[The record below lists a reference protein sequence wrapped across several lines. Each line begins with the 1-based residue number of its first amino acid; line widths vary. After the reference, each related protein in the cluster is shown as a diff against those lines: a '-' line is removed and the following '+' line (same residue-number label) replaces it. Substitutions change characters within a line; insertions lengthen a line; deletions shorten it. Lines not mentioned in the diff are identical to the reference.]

1 MEKIRVLIVDD
12 HFLVRT
18 GIISLLRDVPDIEI
32 VGEAENGNSAVELC
46 KKIVPEVVL
55 MDISMPDISGI
66 EATRFIK
73 ADNPSINILILTM
86 HESEE
91 YFYNTLK
98 LGASGILNKN
108 VSKDELVAAIKS
120 VSIGKRYI
128 GNSISEL
135 MIDTLMQ
142 KFEEDFV
149 DKEKKH
155 VILTRREKDVL
166 CFIANGFTNQD
177 IADKLNISVRTVETH
192 KANLMQKLNLKSA
205 AALSFYAFEK
215 GYK

>member
-1 MEKIRVLIVDD
+1 MKKIRVLIVDD

-32 VGEAENGNSAVELC
+32 VGEAENGKIAVEQC

-55 MDISMPDISGI
+55 MDISMPDMSGI
-66 EATRFIK
+66 EATKSIK
-73 ADNPSINILILTM
+73 AENPSINILILTM

-98 LGASGILNKN
+98 QGASGILNKN
-108 VSKDELVAAIKS
+108 VGKDELINAIKS
-120 VSIGKRYI
+120 VSTGKRYI

-142 KFEEDFV
+142 KFEEEFLSKQ
-149 DKEKKH
+149 KEK
-155 VILTRREKDVL
+155 VILTKREKDIL
-166 CFIANGFTNQD
+166 YYIANGFSNQD
-177 IADKLNISVRTVETH
+177 IAEKLKISVRTVETH
-192 KANLMQKLNLKSA
+192 KSNLMQKLNLKSS
-205 AALSFYAFEK
+205 AALSLYAFEK

>member
-1 MEKIRVLIVDD
+1 MKKIRVLIVDD

-18 GIISLLRDVPDIEI
+18 GITSLLRDVPDIEI
-32 VGEAENGNSAVELC
+32 VGEAENGKIAVEQC

-55 MDISMPDISGI
+55 MDISMPDMSGI
-66 EATRFIK
+66 EATKYIK
-73 ADNPSINILILTM
+73 AENPSINILILTM

-98 LGASGILNKN
+98 QGASGILNKN
-108 VSKDELVAAIKS
+108 VGKDELINAIKS
-120 VSIGKRYI
+120 VSTGKRYI

-142 KFEEDFV
+142 KFEEEFLSKQ
-149 DKEKKH
+149 KEK
-155 VILTRREKDVL
+155 VILTKREKDIL
-166 CFIANGFTNQD
+166 YYIANGFSNQD
-177 IADKLNISVRTVETH
+177 IAEKLKISVRTVETH
-192 KANLMQKLNLKSA
+192 KSNLMQKLNLKSS
-205 AALSFYAFEK
+205 AALSLYAFEK

>member
-1 MEKIRVLIVDD
+1 MKKIRVLIVDD

-32 VGEAENGNSAVELC
+32 VGEAENGKIAVEQC

-55 MDISMPDISGI
+55 MDISMPDMSGI
-66 EATRFIK
+66 EATKSIK
-73 ADNPSINILILTM
+73 AENPSINILILTM

-98 LGASGILNKN
+98 QGASGILNKD
-108 VSKDELVAAIKS
+108 VGKDELINAIKS
-120 VSIGKRYI
+120 VSTGKRYI
-128 GNSISEL
+128 GNSVSEL

-142 KFEEDFV
+142 KFEEECLSKQ
-149 DKEKKH
+149 KEK
-155 VILTRREKDVL
+155 VILTKREKDIL
-166 CFIANGFTNQD
+166 YYIANGFSNQD
-177 IADKLNISVRTVETH
+177 IAEKLKISVRTVETH
-192 KANLMQKLNLKSA
+192 KSNLMQKLNLKSS
-205 AALSFYAFEK
+205 AALSLYAFEK

>member
-1 MEKIRVLIVDD
+1 MKRIRVLIVDD
-12 HFLVRT
+12 HFLIRT
-18 GIISLLRDVPDIEI
+18 GIISLLRDIPEIEI
-32 VGEAENGNSAVELC
+32 IGEAENGKIAIEKC
-46 KKIVPEVVL
+46 KNYNPEVVL
-55 MDISMPDISGI
+55 MDISMPDMSGI
-66 EATRFIK
+66 EATKVIK
-73 ADNPSINILILTM
+73 AENPAINILILTM

-98 LGASGILNKN
+98 QGASGILNKN

-142 KFEEDFV
+142 KFEEEFISKQ
-149 DKEKKH
+149 KEE
-155 VILTRREKDVL
+155 VILTKREKDILYFV
-166 CFIANGFTNQD
+166 ANGFSNQD
-177 IADKLNISVRTVETH
+177 IADKLNISIRTVETH
-192 KANLMQKLNLKSA
+192 KSNLMQKLNLKSS
-205 AALSFYAFEK
+205 AALSLYAFEK

>member
-1 MEKIRVLIVDD
+1 MKKIRVLIVDD

-32 VGEAENGNSAVELC
+32 VGEAENGKIAVEQC

-55 MDISMPDISGI
+55 MDISMPDMSGI
-66 EATRFIK
+66 EATKSIK
-73 ADNPSINILILTM
+73 AENPSINILILTM

-98 LGASGILNKN
+98 QGASGILNKD
-108 VSKDELVAAIKS
+108 VGKDELINAIKS
-120 VSIGKRYI
+120 VSTGKRYI
-128 GNSISEL
+128 GNSVSEL

-142 KFEEDFV
+142 KFEEECLSRQ
-149 DKEKKH
+149 KEK
-155 VILTRREKDVL
+155 VILTKREKDIL
-166 CFIANGFTNQD
+166 YYIANGFSNQD
-177 IADKLNISVRTVETH
+177 IAEKLKISVRTVETH
-192 KANLMQKLNLKSA
+192 KSNLMQKLNLKSS
-205 AALSFYAFEK
+205 AALSLYAFEK

>member
-1 MEKIRVLIVDD
+1 MKKIRVLIVDD

-32 VGEAENGNSAVELC
+32 VGEAENGKIAVEQC

-55 MDISMPDISGI
+55 MDISMPDMSGI
-66 EATRFIK
+66 EATKSIK
-73 ADNPSINILILTM
+73 AENPSINILILTM

-98 LGASGILNKN
+98 QGASGILNKN
-108 VSKDELVAAIKS
+108 VGKDELINAIKS
-120 VSIGKRYI
+120 VSTGKRYI
-128 GNSISEL
+128 GNSVSEL

-142 KFEEDFV
+142 KFEEECLSKQ
-149 DKEKKH
+149 KEK
-155 VILTRREKDVL
+155 VILTKREKDIL
-166 CFIANGFTNQD
+166 YYIANGFSNQD
-177 IADKLNISVRTVETH
+177 IAEKLKISVRTVETH
-192 KANLMQKLNLKSA
+192 KSNLMQKLNLKSS
-205 AALSFYAFEK
+205 AALSLYAFEK

>member
-1 MEKIRVLIVDD
+1 MDRIRVLIVDD

-18 GIISLLRDVPDIEI
+18 GIISLLRDVEEIEI
-32 VGEAENGNSAVELC
+32 VGEAENGKSAVELC
-46 KKIVPEVVL
+46 KKIVPQVVL

-66 EATRFIK
+66 EATKIIK
-73 ADNPSINILILTM
+73 TENPSINILILTM

-98 LGASGILNKN
+98 RGASGILNKN
-108 VSKDELVAAIKS
+108 VSRDELVAAIKS
-120 VSIGKRYI
+120 VSTGKRYI

-142 KFEEDFV
+142 KFEEDFLS
-149 DKEKKH
+149 KEKEQ
-155 VILTRREKDVL
+155 VILTKREKDVL
-166 CFIANGFTNQD
+166 CYIANGITNQD
-177 IADKLNISVRTVETH
+177 IAEKLNISVRTVETH
-192 KANLMQKLNLKSA
+192 KSNLMQKLNLKSA

>member
-18 GIISLLRDVPDIEI
+18 GITSLLRDVPDIEI
-32 VGEAENGNSAVELC
+32 VGEAENGKIAVEQC

-55 MDISMPDISGI
+55 MDISMPDMSGI
-66 EATRFIK
+66 EATKSIK
-73 ADNPSINILILTM
+73 AENPSINILILTM

-98 LGASGILNKN
+98 QGASGILNKN
-108 VSKDELVAAIKS
+108 VGKDELINAIKS
-120 VSIGKRYI
+120 VSTGKRYI

-142 KFEEDFV
+142 KFEEEFLSKQ
-149 DKEKKH
+149 KEK
-155 VILTRREKDVL
+155 VILTKREKDIL
-166 CFIANGFTNQD
+166 YYIANGFSNQD
-177 IADKLNISVRTVETH
+177 IAEKLKISVRTVETH
-192 KANLMQKLNLKSA
+192 KSNLMQKLNLKSS
-205 AALSFYAFEK
+205 AALSLYAFEK

>member
-1 MEKIRVLIVDD
+1 MNKIRVFIVDD

-18 GIISLLRDVPDIEI
+18 GIISLLRDVPEFEI
-32 VGEAENGNSAVELC
+32 VGEAENGKIAVEQC

-55 MDISMPDISGI
+55 MDISMPDMSGI
-66 EATRFIK
+66 EATKYIK
-73 ADNPSINILILTM
+73 ATNPGINILILTM

-91 YFYNTLK
+91 YFYNSLK
-98 LGASGILNKN
+98 QGASGILNKN
-108 VSKDELVAAIKS
+108 VSKDELITAIKS

-142 KFEEDFV
+142 KFEEDFINKQ
-149 DKEKKH
+149 KEE
-155 VILTRREKDVL
+155 VILTKREKDIL
-166 CFIANGFTNQD
+166 YFIANGCSNQD
-177 IADKLNISVRTVETH
+177 IAEKLKLSVRTVETH
-192 KANLMQKLNLKSA
+192 KTNLMQKLNLKSS
-205 AALSFYAFEK
+205 AALSMYAYEK